1 MNTKNT
7 KGKGEGTGRMGGGGV
22 NLTELGELREKLLEG
37 QEFSQVFDFFMTHF
51 GEKAEFHALGERTQN
66 PLLEAIVGQ
75 VGKEVLGREVSTE
88 GMVFTGLPEQG
99 FIHGG
104 GLLGGRLTTVIYF
117 EDICVGLLAVV
128 MATAPSLTQFARFTG
143 RPLQTN

>member
-1 MNTKNT
+1 MQV
-7 KGKGEGTGRMGGGGV
+7 EGDGNQWAGV
-22 NLTELGELREKLLEG
+22 DLSKLHELRERLLEG
-37 QEFSQVFDFFMTHF
+37 QEFSQIFDFFMTHF
-51 GEKAEFHALGERTQN
+51 GEKSEFHALGERTQH

-75 VGKEVLGREVSTE
+75 VGKEVVGREVSTE
-88 GMVFTGLPEQG
+88 GMLFTGLPEHE

-128 MATAPSLTQFARFTG
+128 MGTAPSLTQFVRFTG